1 MANKVNWRKIKT
13 EYISDL
19 TASHR
24 SLAAKYG
31 VAVSAVSKRA
41 SEEGW
46 AQARKEYNEKVVQAM
61 LQERASA
68 DARVLARFSSAAEK
82 ALERIEA
89 ALDDPDHFY
98 RYRVEANAREFEE
111 TKCTEVERV
120 YKTLNTKALKEV
132 TDTAKGLL
140 ELYRNANGTPE
151 WGTQF
156 AAIMSYMKLENE
168 REKVA
173 IERERAAASDG
184 VANEIVVRFED
195 EHTGEGDKGGFD
207 A

>member
-1 MANKVNWRKIKT
+1 MAKVNWRKIKT

-19 TASHR
+19 SASYR
-24 SLAAKYG
+24 SLAEKHH
-31 VAVSAVSKRA
+31 VSASLISKRA

-46 AQARKEYNEKVVQAM
+46 VQARKDYSEKVVQAM
-61 LQERASA
+61 LNERARASA
-68 DARVLARFSSAAEK
+68 QVLARFSRAAED
-82 ALERIEA
+82 ALSKIEA
-89 ALDDPDHFY
+89 ALADPDQFY
-98 RYRVEANAREFEE
+98 RYRVEANAREIAE

-140 ELYRNANGTPE
+140 ELYRNANGVPE

-156 AAIMSYMKLENE
+156 SATMAYLKLE
-168 REKVA
+168 A
-173 IERERAAASDG
+173 ERERLEMEKKKAEADG
-184 VANEIVVRFED
+184 TTDELVVTFIDPNE
-195 EHTGEGDKGGFD
+195 GEGSGGFE